1 MSTMIAVV
9 ISWFPWMVPLPR
21 RRWTCLVCHW
31 KNSLKIQPLRLRDKL
46 CNGVWS
52 RPRHSLYSE
61 KMDDLRR
68 YYSFYRDVYC
78 IWGLLTIKCHY
89 WAQDKL
95 ACVCVENPGQL
106 VHAAGANNGGF
117 HYSSAKIRIWTLGM
131 LIYYFTSRNYIL
143 PILITD
149 WTLERSDNLLSV
161 ALCSWLNITLVFTY
175 PPHSPLSKFGIVCRF
190 SMCSDISKISFF
202 STTGQKIY

>member
-1 MSTMIAVV
+1 MNGSIAEVSLNLSGLPLKNKFKDSAFKIKKQTMQRSVIASGAFS
-9 ISWFPWMVPLPR
+9 IFW
-21 RRWTCLVCHW
+21 
-31 KNSLKIQPLRLRDKL
+31 
-46 CNGVWS
+46 
-52 RPRHSLYSE
+52 

-68 YYSFYRDVYC
+68 YYSFYRDVNC